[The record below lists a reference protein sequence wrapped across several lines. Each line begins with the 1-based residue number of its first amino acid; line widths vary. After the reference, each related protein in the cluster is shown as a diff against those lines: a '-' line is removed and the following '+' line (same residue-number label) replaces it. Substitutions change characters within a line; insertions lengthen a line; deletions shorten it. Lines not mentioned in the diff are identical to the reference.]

1 MTMDKILKA
10 VLAILALCGFIAF
23 MVSDLAPPAANS
35 AVATVAVS
43 GAPPPAAAAA
53 PPATAETGTSQ
64 APAAQASN
72 APAPQ
77 AANGQ
82 PAAPTTFSVA
92 TIDTANFGAP
102 MVNPDPLVTVEHG
115 FTPPSASSNNSG
127 RGDAGPRESGSSTG
141 QSRVAGTPE
150 TGR

>member
-1 MTMDKILKA
+1 MTMDQILKA

-23 MVSDLAPPAANS
+23 MVSDLSPPAPNS

-43 GAPPPAAAAA
+43 GAPPPAPAA

-64 APAAQASN
+64 APAAQAST

-127 RGDAGPRESGSSTG
+127 RGDAGPRESGSGTS
-141 QSRVAGTPE
+141 QSRVPGTPE

>member
-43 GAPPPAAAAA
+43 GAPPPTAA
-53 PPATAETGTSQ
+53 PATAETGTSQ

-102 MVNPDPLVTVEHG
+102 MVNPDPLVVVEHS
-115 FTPPSASSNNSG
+115 FTPPSAANNGNG
-127 RGDAGPRESGSSTG
+127 RGDAGPREGGSSTDRA
-141 QSRVAGTPE
+141 RVAGTPE